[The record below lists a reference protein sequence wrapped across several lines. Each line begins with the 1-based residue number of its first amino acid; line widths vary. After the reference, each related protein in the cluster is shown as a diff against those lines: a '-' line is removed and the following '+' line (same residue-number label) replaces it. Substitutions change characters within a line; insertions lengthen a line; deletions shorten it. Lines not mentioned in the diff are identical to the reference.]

1 MPPDPRGPPGVY
13 VQLAKFVTWI
23 AEQMEYVESMKE
35 SLSCMSASNITN
47 DADDLAAGCET
58 TEALVSELILVPVGE
73 TSGDLTRHEIFVRGP
88 STEGI
93 DQISNSIND
102 QVNAEEDGGADTA
115 LHYAQGVGLARSSDN
130 NYHHTLYISDK
141 CAELFNA

>member
-1 MPPDPRGPPGVY
+1 
-13 VQLAKFVTWI
+13 
-23 AEQMEYVESMKE
+23 MEYVESMKE

-47 DADDLAAGCET
+47 DADDLAAGYET

-115 LHYAQGVGLARSSDN
+115 LHYAQGGGLARS
-130 NYHHTLYISDK
+130 YQ
-141 CAELFNA
+141 